1 MKLNT
6 AKIVHSVHPGK
17 IILPL
22 LIGFGVAVYIF
33 TREGSL
39 KALTSIQFSPLVVI
53 FLIMAALMI
62 VGRITGY
69 VIRLRVLSE
78 GKLSIIGAIRIVLLW
93 EFSSAVTPSAVGGTS
108 VALLF
113 LYKEGLSIGKGSAI
127 VLATLFLDELYF
139 VLVFPLVVLL
149 VGWTNLFELSASSS
163 IDLMQNKY
171 FYFAI
176 AGYSVMLFIALLVG
190 YGLFINPHALKKFI
204 VLIFSLPGLRKWKQ
218 GAINQG
224 NEIVKASK
232 HLSNKPFKFWLKG
245 FGATALSWTSH
256 YLVVNFLVLAL
267 IYGIKGNTE
276 PHLLSIVEHFN
287 IYARQ
292 LVLWIMMMVMPTPG
306 GTGISEII
314 FMEYMKIFIPDGFVS
329 LMTVIWRLFSYYP
342 YLFIGAVILP
352 GWIKKSFLGHN
363 QEEISDDEEE
373 AK

>member
-1 MKLNT
+1 
-6 AKIVHSVHPGK
+6 
-17 IILPL
+17 
-22 LIGFGVAVYIF
+22 
-33 TREGSL
+33 
-39 KALTSIQFSPLVVI
+39 
-53 FLIMAALMI
+53 MI

-232 HLSNKPFKFWLKG
+232 HLSNKPFKFWLQLHCPG
-245 FGATALSWTSH
+245 HHTIWWSTFWYWHSFMASRATQNLTCSPLWNIS
-256 YLVVNFLVLAL
+256 
-267 IYGIKGNTE
+267 ISMPGNWC
-276 PHLLSIVEHFN
+276 S
-287 IYARQ
+287 
-292 LVLWIMMMVMPTPG
+292 G
-306 GTGISEII
+306 S
-314 FMEYMKIFIPDGFVS
+314 
-329 LMTVIWRLFSYYP
+329 
-342 YLFIGAVILP
+342 
-352 GWIKKSFLGHN
+352 
-363 QEEISDDEEE
+363 
-373 AK
+373 